1 MSQFC
6 LRRVM
11 ATNAC
16 RQAQMTWRKTMNGA
30 PKRPKNREV
39 ENEMVCP
46 PEKAGQPPRP
56 VTEPAKPAKRRPS
69 RGKDDEEDRKST
81 RLNSSHY
88 CATRMQTYACKKN
101 NAA

>member
-69 RGKDDEEDRKST
+69 RGKDRSEEHTAELQSIMRIS
-81 RLNSSHY
+81 
-88 CATRMQTYACKKN
+88 YAVICLQKKTT
-101 NAA
+101 

>member
-30 PKRPKNREV
+30 QKRPKNREV

-46 PEKAGQPPRP
+46 PVKAGQQPRT
-56 VTEPAKPAKRRPS
+56 VTEQAKPAKRRPS
-69 RGKDDEEDRKST
+69 RGKDDEDSVNFCHTMQRSQ
-81 RLNSSHY
+81 LPY
-88 CATRMQTYACKKN
+88 CAGMIGREYVC
-101 NAA
+101 

>member
-46 PEKAGQPPRP
+46 PEKAGQQPRQ
-56 VTEPAKPAKRRPS
+56 VTEPAKPAKRRS
-69 RGKDDEEDRKST
+69 EERRVGKECVRTCRYRRSPDTYKKKK
-81 RLNSSHY
+81 
-88 CATRMQTYACKKN
+88 QTTE
-101 NAA
+101 